1 MCSDEFFLQKDLLYY
16 IFTKLDFQTI
26 CVLKMVNKTFKN
38 IAEEID
44 NITYES
50 VICDPFYEY
59 KMNVYDFILTN
70 VMYLT
75 MKENALIYFEFLKN
89 VYDKYRIVFIRE
101 HDFVNSCF
109 SFMVLFYP
117 FLEIDD
123 DYNTLYNKISKY
135 MFIKNDNFI
144 TMDEQMKKEHIR
156 FKYDS
161 LFTDTEL
168 NNMSN
173 NDMKILICF
182 H

>member
-1 MCSDEFFLQKDLLYY
+1 MYSEEFFLQTDLLHY
-16 IFTKLDFQTI
+16 IFKKLDFRTI
-26 CVLKMVNKTFKN
+26 CTLKKVNKTFKN
-38 IAEEID
+38 IAENID
-44 NITYES
+44 KITYEN

-89 VYDKYRIVFIRE
+89 VYDKYRVVFIRE
-101 HDFVNSCF
+101 TDFVTSCF

-117 FLEIDD
+117 FLEKNSEYD
-123 DYNTLYNKISKY
+123 TLYKKISKY
-135 MFIKNDNFI
+135 MFIHHDHFV
-144 TMDEQMKKEHIR
+144 TMDEHMKKEHVR
-156 FKYDS
+156 FKYDA
-161 LFTDTEL
+161 LFTDNEL

-173 NDMKILICF
+173 NDMKRLICF

>member
-1 MCSDEFFLQKDLLYY
+1 RMFHKYIIIYLSKKILDSIMCSDEFFLQTDLLHY

-89 VYDKYRIVFIRE
+89 VYDKYRVVFIRE
-101 HDFVNSCF
+101 HDFITSCF

-117 FLEIDD
+117 FLEIDG

-135 MFIKNDNFI
+135 MFIKNDHFI
-144 TMDEQMKKEHIR
+144 TMDEKMKQEHVR
-156 FKYDS
+156 FKY
-161 LFTDTEL
+161 
-168 NNMSN
+168 
-173 NDMKILICF
+173 
-182 H
+182 